1 MKKNFSIRL
10 KKVLKN
16 KQINKTTLA
25 KELNLSV
32 STTTNWISGKNM
44 PNYFHFIALCKFLK
58 IHAKDLLGH

>member
-1 MKKNFSIRL
+1 MKKKFSLRL

-25 KELNLSV
+25 KKLNLSV